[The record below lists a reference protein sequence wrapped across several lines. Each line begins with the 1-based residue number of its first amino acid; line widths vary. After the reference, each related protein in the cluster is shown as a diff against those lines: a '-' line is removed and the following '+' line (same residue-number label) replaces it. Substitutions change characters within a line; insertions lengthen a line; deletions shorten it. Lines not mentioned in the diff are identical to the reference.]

1 MAVEH
6 GEDGEVARRLE
17 FLWRD
22 DARPRNAPGPKPGL
36 SAAQIVRAAIEIAD
50 RAGLDGLSMQ
60 RVAKRLDVT
69 AMSLYRYVPSKDDLV
84 DAMMDTAVGDPPD
97 LGGLPD
103 WRERVETWVKLL
115 WTRYQRHPWMLR
127 VRIGNPIGPNQL
139 AWFESLL
146 SAISDI
152 GLSYDEMISVNL
164 FVSGATHGL
173 AKISADSAPSDTADL
188 TYDQA
193 LAKVIDTERFPTLS
207 ALLAAGTFT
216 APERETGGDTTE
228 AYMIPNLEFG
238 LRQMLA
244 GIEVYVINRTKRARG
259 R

>member
-1 MAVEH
+1 MAAEQ

-22 DARPRNAPGPKPGL
+22 EARPRTAPGPKPGL
-36 SAAQIVRAAIEIAD
+36 SATQIVGTAIEIAD
-50 RAGLDGLSMQ
+50 REGLDGLSMQ
-60 RVAKRLDVT
+60 RVAKRLNVT

-84 DAMMDTAVGDPPD
+84 DAMMDTATGHPPD
-97 LGGLPD
+97 LGDLPD
-103 WRERVETWVKLL
+103 WRDRVENWVKVL
-115 WTRYQRHPWMLR
+115 WARYQRHPWMLHVR
-127 VRIGNPIGPNQL
+127 VGNPIGPNQL

-146 SAISDI
+146 SAISDT

-164 FVSGATHGL
+164 FVSGATQGL
-173 AKISADSAPSDTADL
+173 AKISADSAPGATSDM

-207 ALLAAGTFT
+207 ALLAAGTFSGPGSET
-216 APERETGGDTTE
+216 AGDTTE
-228 AYMIPNLEFG
+228 AYMVPNLEFG

-244 GIEVYVINRTKRARG
+244 GIEVYVTNRTKRARG
-259 R
+259 E